1 MQKMLNKNRDLNM
14 LPSVLTRDIY
24 SKLSLTMKVQERC
37 SYTITDLFTILY
49 HHFLL
54 LFNFA
59 QLHWEYQ
66 DACMRTGN

>member
-37 SYTITDLFTILY
+37 SYMITDLFTVLY

-54 LFNFA
+54 LFNLLSF
-59 QLHWEYQ
+59 
-66 DACMRTGN
+66 TGSTKMPV